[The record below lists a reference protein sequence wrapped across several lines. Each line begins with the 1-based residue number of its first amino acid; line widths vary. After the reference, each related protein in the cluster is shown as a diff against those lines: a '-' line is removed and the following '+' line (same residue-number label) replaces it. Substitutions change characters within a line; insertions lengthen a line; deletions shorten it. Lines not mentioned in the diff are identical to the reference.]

1 MAGRYRRPT
10 TDSGRRRREEQR
22 AEKLQALHR
31 RLGDQVEALRSGE
44 DWRAWLDVA
53 ARFHTYSWRNTML
66 IAAQRP
72 GATRVAG
79 YEAWQSLGRQVNK
92 GERGIQILAPIIRRP
107 RQDQP
112 AQPVDENAPAAD
124 DPRARITGFRVAYV
138 WDVEQTSGD
147 PLPQQPR
154 PSLLHGQA
162 PDGLWDR
169 LADQIHA
176 RGFILSRGDC
186 GDANGYT
193 RFDTRAVRVRADVD
207 DAQAAK
213 TLAHE
218 LAHVILH
225 DPDQLQAA
233 DTRACRGKV
242 EVEAESVA
250 YLVATTQGLATDA
263 YSFPYV
269 AHWAD
274 RASSANLPDLL
285 EQTAQRVQATA
296 HTILDALDQHDHT
309 SELAAAAAR
318 SATAA
323 RRAADLRAG
332 AEAAR
337 TAASSP
343 PAPDVPRERLVAAHR
358 EAVRFYRDQLAAPA
372 AGQIRGYL
380 HDRGLAHVLDKHSRF
395 TVGWAPD
402 QWTALTDHLRRHG
415 FTDQELLAAGLAMTT
430 RRHSVVDRFRGR
442 LMLTILDPADR
453 EPIGFIGRAAPG
465 ADPETTPKYLNSPQ
479 TSFYSKSTVLFGVGE
494 QADRLARGR
503 AVIVEG
509 PLDVLAVDAAHQPGQ
524 ELPAAVSPCGV
535 ALTDAHVRQL
545 ADHTDTGRGVLVAFD
560 ADPAGRQAAARS
572 WRPLRQCRGPVQL
585 VDLPDHTDPADLLRD
600 HGPAALRAHLAG
612 PTRPL
617 ADLHIDA
624 QLDGWQHLLDHIEH
638 RFAALHSIAPTL
650 AELPADDVGRQV
662 IRVADRLD
670 LDHSTVTA
678 ALVDAATTGGEAP
691 GRLAR
696 RELRDD
702 LDRGQGADARRS
714 AAALSAAGYPRS
726 TISIDRERAT
736 TGRQA
741 SVHSP
746 PADPPQPH
754 RSRHSPAP

>member
-1 MAGRYRRPT
+1 
-10 TDSGRRRREEQR
+10 
-22 AEKLQALHR
+22 
-31 RLGDQVEALRSGE
+31 
-44 DWRAWLDVA
+44 
-53 ARFHTYSWRNTML
+53 ML

-72 GATRVAG
+72 GATMVAG

-92 GERGIQILAPIIRRP
+92 GERGIQILAPIIRRAS
-107 RQDQP
+107 RDVP
-112 AQPVDENAPAAD
+112 AQPVEETAATPAD
-124 DPRARITGFRVAYV
+124 DPRPRITGFRVAYV

-147 PLPQQPR
+147 PLPQRPQ

-169 LADQIHA
+169 LADQLHA
-176 RGFILSRGDC
+176 RGFTLIRGDC

-193 RFDTRAVRVRADVD
+193 RFDTRTVQVRGDVD

-233 DTRACRGKV
+233 DTRLCRGRV

-269 AHWAD
+269 AHWAN
-274 RASSANLPDLL
+274 RAGSASLGEVL
-285 EQTAQRVQATA
+285 EQTAQRVQAAA
-296 HTILDALDQHDHT
+296 HTILDAIDHQPEPADQ
-309 SELAAAAAR
+309 LAATAAR
-318 SATAA
+318 SNTAA
-323 RRAADLRAG
+323 RRAADLRTG
-332 AEAAR
+332 AEATR
-337 TAASSP
+337 TAAST
-343 PAPDVPRERLVAAHR
+343 PAALLVARARLVAAHR

-380 HDRGLAHVLDKHSRF
+380 HERGLAHVLDKHSRF

-402 QWTALTDHLRRHG
+402 RWTALTDHLHRHG

-430 RRHSVVDRFRGR
+430 RRDSVVDRFRGR
-442 LMLTILDPADR
+442 LMLPILDPADR

-479 TSFYSKSTVLFGVGE
+479 TSIYSKSTVLFGIAE

-509 PLDVLAVDAAHQPGQ
+509 PLDVLAVDAAHQPGGN
-524 ELPAAVSPCGV
+524 LPAAVAPCGV

-545 ADHTDTGRGVLVAFD
+545 NDHTDTSRGVLVAFD
-560 ADPAGRQAAARS
+560 ADPAGREAAARS
-572 WRPLRQCRGPVQL
+572 WRPLRHSRGAVHL
-585 VDLPDHTDPADLLRD
+585 VDLPDHADPADLLRD

-624 QLDGWQHLLDHIEH
+624 QLDGWQHLLDHLEH
-638 RFAALHSIAPTL
+638 RFAALHSIAPIL
-650 AELPADDVGRQV
+650 AELPTHDVGRQV
-662 IRVADRLD
+662 VRVADRLD

-678 ALVDAATTGGEAP
+678 ALTDAATARDEAP
-691 GRLAR
+691 GRVAG

-702 LDRGQGADARRS
+702 LDRGQGADIQRS
-714 AAALSAAGYPRS
+714 AAQLSAAGYPRT
-726 TISIDRERAT
+726 TIPAGEPANN
-736 TGRQA
+736 GRQGP
-741 SVHSP
+741 VDRR
-746 PADPPQPH
+746 PADPPQP
-754 RSRHSPAP
+754 RRARP